1 METIM
6 NEINLEKF
14 LEICNNDFE
23 FNHNIRYWT
32 GSYKIGFGDK
42 VYLILFADG
51 KISGFKKE
59 IEKDFLSTC
68 WTLASIE
75 TWEEMLKPI
84 PKPGYNSFRPA
95 MFYHGL
101 ELSQGYSVTQYP
113 MLNRFLV
120 LLREYYNAEL
130 PEENNG

>member
-1 METIM
+1 MK
-6 NEINLEKF
+6 EIDLKKF
-14 LEICNNDFE
+14 LEICKNDFE
-23 FNHNIRYWT
+23 FNHHIRYWT

-42 VYLILFADG
+42 VYLILFKDG
-51 KISGFKKE
+51 KISGLKDK
-59 IEKDFLSTC
+59 IEKFDYPTC

-84 PKPGYNSFRPA
+84 PKPGYNSFRAA

-101 ELSQGYSVTQYP
+101 ELSQGYSVIQFP

-120 LLREYYNAEL
+120 LLRKYYNTEILGA
-130 PEENNG
+130 NNG